1 MRQRQTEIIN
11 QTFDKKDGRIVLA
24 DMNTPFFK
32 EMEQR
37 MESKYYDE
45 FGHGS
50 MSLLVIIDMRS
61 RNY

>member
-11 QTFDKKDGRIVLA
+11 ATFDKKDGKIVLA
-24 DMNTPFFK
+24 DMDTPFFK

-37 MESKYYDE
+37 IESKYYDE

-50 MSLLVIIDMRS
+50 MSLLVLI
-61 RNY
+61 